1 MGQRTSTKTVSKKV
15 DKENVPIGQEHT
27 KIQGVWD
34 ASKLKKTKKKNTSK
48 GVDSYKSPAVNSM
61 KTRSS
66 MNNQLQA
73 ALGLH
78 LKEAVIKQ
86 TQINHEK

>member
-1 MGQRTSTKTVSKKV
+1 MR
-15 DKENVPIGQEHT
+15 
-27 KIQGVWD
+27 D
-34 ASKLKKTKKKNTSK
+34 ANKLQVTKKKNTSK
-48 GVDSYKSPAVNSM
+48 GVDSYKSPAVNAM